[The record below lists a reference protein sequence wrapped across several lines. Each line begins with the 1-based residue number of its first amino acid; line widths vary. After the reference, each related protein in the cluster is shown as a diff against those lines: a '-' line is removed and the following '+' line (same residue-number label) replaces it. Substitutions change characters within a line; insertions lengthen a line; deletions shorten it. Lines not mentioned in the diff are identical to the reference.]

1 MQKIKQPVRLT
12 LGCDN
17 DMMLVLR
24 MTTVGVLAQSSFG
37 LDRADEIKLAVD
49 EAAKQ
54 FMAASDMLMVEYDFL
69 PDGLKIT
76 LGAQNRAPI
85 TPNPDEWMVLQC
97 VLESMGCEVNA
108 VGGDAPCALELICH
122 A

>member
-12 LGCDN
+12 IGCDN
-17 DMMLVLR
+17 DMLLVLR
-24 MTTVGVLAQSSFG
+24 MTTVGVLAQAAFG

-54 FMAASDMLMVEYDFL
+54 FMAAADALTVEYRFL
-69 PDGLKIT
+69 PDGLCISV
-76 LGAQNRAPI
+76 GAADRSAI
-85 TPNPDEWMVLQC
+85 TPNPDEWMVLLC
-97 VLESMGCEVNA
+97 VLESMGCSVNV
-108 VGGDAPCALELICH
+108 VGEGAPSALELICH